1 MGQVDGR
8 PTRQAMLSELE
19 KLSGEH
25 FENHNTSWLAPDM
38 IEQSEY
44 KRIMADSIFIPCPKG
59 NTSVDCFRFCEAL
72 EAGSIP
78 IPERG
83 DDYWDKLLGEDHP
96 FYIQANSDWKGIANQ
111 LESLLSNTKI
121 LDAYNKKVLE
131 WWANHK
137 FKLRDKFSSIISGKN
152 ISPIPKVINQT
163 WEHKNLTPGIKKYID
178 KLKSLNPDFEYKL
191 HDKLD
196 RESFIKE
203 NFDDQVLESYSRLE
217 APAFKADLWRLCYL
231 YKFGGVYIDIDMS
244 CINSFEN
251 LFDNFDFIA
260 PIDCDGWG
268 NESHQISNAFIAS
281 APNHPILKNCIDL
294 IAANVAGEKW
304 NNSEYVLNLC
314 GPGALGKSINQFLG
328 KDLYSSF
335 SNKHGKHSIPG
346 HDIKLIYFEDQ
357 FFKDTNGRIIIQN
370 SHGDE
375 NLIKAYKELSSESNS
390 KKWIDYHTNPIS
402 EKKSLDIDQFN
413 NKRKEFNKLS
423 IYNKTEPRDNMWEI
437 LIDDERIG
445 KHRKPYDWLSYACSL
460 IPEQKIPEEKFY
472 TFNPGN
478 KIAIVSLHTPE
489 ISDFGIYSERS
500 IQEYCEHQGYTFH
513 IYRDK
518 LDESFSPNWSKA
530 QILLNHIDDHDYVIW
545 MDSDT
550 LVVDPSKTF
559 EDIIKES
566 NKDILACSDI
576 GGNSKINS
584 GVVIFK
590 SSDYSK
596 NILNNWHNFEGDKS
610 DLYASGGD
618 QEILVYTISNADPDF
633 NNVEI
638 FPMDKFNT
646 DPRFATE
653 DSFILHFMA
662 YPHTFKKFF
671 MSYWHK

>member
-1 MGQVDGR
+1 MNKKYTWSFMGQVDGR
-8 PTRQAMLSELE
+8 PTRKAMLSELE

-25 FENHNTSWLAPDM
+25 FQNHNTGWLASDM

-44 KRIMADSIFIPCPKG
+44 KRIMADSIFVPCPKG

-72 EAGSIP
+72 EARSIP

-83 DDYWDKLLGEDHP
+83 DNYWDKLLGEDHP
-96 FYIQANSDWKGIANQ
+96 FYIQANADWKGIANQ

-121 LDAYNKKVLE
+121 LDAYNKKVSE

-137 FKLRDKFSSIISGKN
+137 LKLRNKFSNIIS
-152 ISPIPKVINQT
+152 
-163 WEHKNLTPGIKKYID
+163 Y
-178 KLKSLNPDFEYKL
+178 KSEKT
-191 HDKLD
+191 LD
-196 RESFIKE
+196 
-203 NFDDQVLESYSRLE
+203 L
-217 APAFKADLWRLCYL
+217 
-231 YKFGGVYIDIDMS
+231 
-244 CINSFEN
+244 NSF
-251 LFDNFDFIA
+251 
-260 PIDCDGWG
+260 
-268 NESHQISNAFIAS
+268 NE
-281 APNHPILKNCIDL
+281 
-294 IAANVAGEKW
+294 
-304 NNSEYVLNLC
+304 
-314 GPGALGKSINQFLG
+314 
-328 KDLYSSF
+328 
-335 SNKHGKHSIPG
+335 
-346 HDIKLIYFEDQ
+346 
-357 FFKDTNGRIIIQN
+357 R
-370 SHGDE
+370 
-375 NLIKAYKELSSESNS
+375 
-390 KKWIDYHTNPIS
+390 
-402 EKKSLDIDQFN
+402 
-413 NKRKEFNKLS
+413 RKEFSKLS
-423 IYNKTEPRDNMWEI
+423 IYNKIEQRDNMWET
-437 LIDDERIG
+437 LIDDERLG

-460 IPEQKIPEEKFY
+460 IPEQEIPEEKFS
-472 TFNPGN
+472 TFNPCN
-478 KIAIVSLHTPE
+478 KIAVVSLHTPE

-500 IQEYCEHQGYTFH
+500 IQEYCEYQDYTFH

-518 LDESFSPNWSKA
+518 LGESFSPNWSKA
-530 QILLNHIDDHDYVIW
+530 QILLNHISNHDYVIW

-566 NKDILACSDI
+566 SKDILACSDI
-576 GGNSKINS
+576 GGNSKLNS

-618 QEILVYTISNADPDF
+618 QEILVDTISNSDPDF

-662 YPHTFKKFF
+662 YPHVFKKFF